1 MTAHT
6 RHPGAWVWPCA
17 DARLVVA
24 STPRARCPPCA
35 RLQRRPVRCCSWRAA
50 ERRREQGARLLRRAV
65 ILRATA
71 TADRGDAGGGGDLD
85 EQAGEEEEEDSVW
98 EEPLEAVWQGWDDPS
113 PENFLVVLLSAVAVA
128 AIALTGLRLGIV
140 MVSIF
145 FTAIKYSF
153 VAVLLVCFAVFFG

>member
-1 MTAHT
+1 M
-6 RHPGAWVWPCA
+6 
-17 DARLVVA
+17 
-24 STPRARCPPCA
+24 
-35 RLQRRPVRCCSWRAA
+35 RCCSRRVA
-50 ERRREQGARLLRRAV
+50 ERREQGAPLLRRVV

-85 EQAGEEEEEDSVW
+85 EEAVEEEEEDSVW
-98 EEPLEAVWQGWDDPS
+98 EEPLEAVWKGWDDPS

-128 AIALTGLRLGIV
+128 AIALTGLRLGIGL
-140 MVSIF
+140 VSIF